1 MGYCKKI
8 DLFFNFLLLK
18 FKKEKEKMIKSNI
31 KTNYIENKNKS
42 IFYSNPYGSNRNEII
57 KKLGYDPN
65 NKNDIITLYMNSIV
79 YVQMLNEKIKTLDN
93 NPKQKRKIRSQIID
107 LDDKISKGIDQF
119 PNEKAGYLF
128 LALIRPSEYIN
139 SVQYENDAFDIESNS
154 FDPGTASAVLQKKG
168 NVIPAQQIQEG
179 YNYIVPF
186 SNVHNLLKSSP
197 IDNLIVYSILKDKI
211 LLNKLS
217 KDQIEKTFIS
227 SAYSESPF
235 DERIDYS
242 VIMLKTDFN
251 LIFKC
256 CNIIKIFQYLKSENE
271 KLPTEIP
278 LGKVLHKR
286 NLFETLKNLLIAESN
301 KRNLNLLNSI
311 NFKKILDENLFD
323 NLSSKEIQEI
333 FDISFGLNSNYQL
346 SSHNLVRN
354 IHEEQKIDKEAAYK
368 IYIIHYEKLRDEQ
381 IKAAF
386 IKSAQVTRS
395 KKLFFPEFCREII
408 IKSENLMIKNLS
420 IIQQALVQ
428 SSQINSN
435 GFLADKNLLN
445 DLIFIANKYNLSFN
459 YQTIENIYIN
469 ITKKISLNRA
479 ELLSTSQNI
488 FLLLSKLD
496 PQRSNHLEVYF

>member
-1 MGYCKKI
+1 
-8 DLFFNFLLLK
+8 
-18 FKKEKEKMIKSNI
+18 MIKSNI

-65 NKNDIITLYMNSIV
+65 NKNDIITIYLNSIV
-79 YVQMLNEKIKTLDN
+79 YVQMLNEKLKTLDN

-107 LDDKISKGIDQF
+107 LDDKISKGVDQI

-139 SVQYENDAFDIESNS
+139 SIQYENDAFDIESNS
-154 FDPGTASAVLQKKG
+154 FDPGAASAVLQKKG
-168 NVIPAQQIQEG
+168 TVIPAQQIQEG

-186 SNVHNLLKSSP
+186 SNVHNLIKSSP

-227 SAYSESPF
+227 SAFSESPF
-235 DERIDYS
+235 DERVDYS
-242 VIMLKTDFN
+242 VIMLKT
-251 LIFKC
+251 
-256 CNIIKIFQYLKSENE
+256 ENE

-278 LGKVLHKR
+278 LAKVLHKR

-311 NFKKILDENLFD
+311 NIKKILDENLFD

-354 IHEEQKIDKEAAYK
+354 IHEEQKIDKETAFK
-368 IYIIHYEKLRDEQ
+368 IYIIHHAKLRDEQ

-479 ELLSTSQNI
+479 ELLTTSQNI
-488 FLLLSKLD
+488 FLLLSRLD
-496 PQRSNHLEVYF
+496 SQRSNHLEVYF